1 MARCTDCGAR
11 LFPLFNRG
19 RCGTC
24 RAAKQAAD
32 EAQQR
37 AEAEKR
43 YRAILLVRDRLSARG
58 FRSRVAYGLTRGAL
72 LGLGH
77 FATVL
82 LVVAVVLGD
91 GPGEPGRNIKHVNWR
106 YVFWWFVL
114 TALGVGALLL
124 AREVGALRSGALWAL
139 LVPPA
144 VAAALGAHF
153 GARRAGRREWG
164 WWLDLDPPEHLA
176 NVNR

>member
-1 MARCTDCGAR
+1 MARCQDCGAR

-19 RCGTC
+19 RCGAC
-24 RAAKQAAD
+24 RAAERAAE

-37 AEAEKR
+37 AGAEKR

-58 FRSRVAYGLTRGAL
+58 FVSRVGYGLTRGAL
-72 LGLGH
+72 LGLGY

-114 TALGVGALLL
+114 TALGAGGLVL
-124 AREVGALRSGALWAL
+124 AYRAGGFRSGGLWAL
-139 LVPPA
+139 VVPPA

-153 GARRAGRREWG
+153 GARRAAAREWG
-164 WWLDLDPPEHLA
+164 WWLDLEPPEHLA
-176 NVNR
+176 NP